1 MAAVVCLPYEPSQS
15 PGHFPPTLSQCLVIA
30 WVVSTWSAAL
40 LHLFTL
46 PFHGRGLFSSL
57 LVIQRSKVEVGR
69 ALHILREE
77 ERIESQLNKKCS
89 MKENMLA
96 LSVAPCNF
104 SDLKIDLMHL
114 LMLIKKSFTLKL
126 CTVFHDYSPWVF
138 LGLLTV
144 VWYKCR
150 TQSVQ
155 WALQLVSSP
164 WRFNVQS
171 LKTVHIEATSTNPE
185 GMLPFS

>member
-1 MAAVVCLPYEPSQS
+1 
-15 PGHFPPTLSQCLVIA
+15 
-30 WVVSTWSAAL
+30 
-40 LHLFTL
+40 
-46 PFHGRGLFSSL
+46 
-57 LVIQRSKVEVGR
+57 
-69 ALHILREE
+69 
-77 ERIESQLNKKCS
+77 

-144 VWYKCR
+144 V
-150 TQSVQ
+150 
-155 WALQLVSSP
+155 
-164 WRFNVQS
+164 
-171 LKTVHIEATSTNPE
+171 
-185 GMLPFS
+185 